1 MIPRAIARWQS
12 ELAAALTRPEELLAR
27 LGLDPATLPLAASP
41 FALRVPLAYVDRMR
55 RCDREDPLLRQVL
68 PVGEEHHLAPGF
80 SRDPVGDLAA
90 ATTPGLLRKYRGR
103 ALLVVTG
110 ACPIHCR
117 YCFRRHFP
125 YREHAGEQA
134 WDAALAAVAADGSVQ
149 EVILSGGDPLTLSDD
164 RLAGLVQR
172 VAAIPHVRRL
182 RVHTRAPVALPSRVD
197 EGFLS
202 WLETCPL
209 QTVVVLH
216 ANHPAEVDDAV
227 SRATRELART
237 GVTLLNQAVLLRG
250 VNDDARVLAEL
261 SDRLFQSR
269 VLPYYL
275 HQLDPVQGAAH
286 FQVADD
292 SARAL
297 LAALRERLPGYLV
310 PRLVRELR
318 GAPSKLPL

>member
-1 MIPRAIARWQS
+1 M
-12 ELAAALTRPEELLAR
+12 
-27 LGLDPATLPLAASP
+27 
-41 FALRVPLAYVDRMR
+41 RVAV
-55 RCDREDPLLRQVL
+55 
-68 PVGEEHHLAPGF
+68 
-80 SRDPVGDLAA
+80 
-90 ATTPGLLRKYRGR
+90 
-103 ALLVVTG
+103 
-110 ACPIHCR
+110 
-117 YCFRRHFP
+117 
-125 YREHAGEQA
+125 
-134 WDAALAAVAADGSVQ
+134 WVAADGSVQ

>member
-1 MIPRAIARWQS
+1 MIPRAIARWQI
-12 ELAAALTRPEELLAR
+12 ELAAALSRPEELLAR

-55 RCDREDPLLRQVL
+55 RGDREDPLLRQVL
-68 PVGEEHHLAPGF
+68 PVAEEHHHAPGF
-80 SRDPVGDLAA
+80 SQDPVGDLAA
-90 ATTPGLLRKYRGR
+90 ATTPGLLRKYPGR
-103 ALLVVTG
+103 ALFIATG
-110 ACPIHCR
+110 ACPVHCR

-125 YREHAGEQA
+125 YGEHAGHDA
-134 WDAALAAVAADGSVQ
+134 WDAAVRAVAADGSVQ
-149 EVILSGGDPLTLSDD
+149 EVILSGGDPLTLSDE
-164 RLAGLVQR
+164 RLAGLVR
-172 VAAIPHVRRL
+172 RIAAIPHVRRL
-182 RVHTRAPVALPSRVD
+182 RVHTRTPVVLPSRVD
-197 EGFLS
+197 EGLLS
-202 WLETCPL
+202 WLEGCPL

-216 ANHPAEVDDAV
+216 ANHPAEIDDTV
-227 SRATRELART
+227 TRAARELART

-250 VNDDARVLAEL
+250 VNDSIDALADL
-261 SDRLFQSR
+261 SERGFQAG

-286 FQVADD
+286 FEVADD

-297 LAALRERLPGYLV
+297 LAGVRERLPGYLV